1 MNEEEMLSIEYHCRK
16 TKKERT
22 KPETKKEK
30 EDMYNDTRIRKTH
43 IWVFIFF
50 CCISHYKQIEE
61 NQMK

>member
-50 CCISHYKQIEE
+50 VVYHTTNK
-61 NQMK
+61 

>member
-50 CCISHYKQIEE
+50 VVYH
-61 NQMK
+61 NTN